1 VRVIVLGA
9 GVSASIRCLIVGLVG
24 LLCCQVVL
32 GDEIVMANGDRLTG
46 TILEDTQETI
56 LLRTDYLGIV
66 RIDRRG
72 VQAVDREPA
81 QTELLAAAPIEP
93 DLDQIPATVADA
105 TADGDAGAHVDAG
118 AKGTDAASGA
128 GAGAASDAPP
138 SSDPG
143 DSAPQ
148 PAVPTSVAGNA
159 QSSQPSPFTP
169 DRQFSGRVNL
179 ALSDERGNTDKNEID
194 VDYQLEYRQ
203 GWHRFRSLGALEFD
217 TNDSEKIT
225 EKWSTFNQYSRLF
238 PSRWYGAAWL
248 SFDHDRFSDLRLRT
262 VGGPSLGYL
271 AFESEALNL
280 SIEGGPTL
288 LQEDFYGQ
296 PDQDFSGVSWLLRYD
311 QLVWQERLQPYHRQF
326 GYIALDGKDKVL
338 WQSWTGIRMPLAGGL
353 SASIEFEYD
362 YDSNPALR
370 AKTTDTTLNLK
381 LGYAW

>member
-1 VRVIVLGA
+1 
-9 GVSASIRCLIVGLVG
+9 
-24 LLCCQVVL
+24 
-32 GDEIVMANGDRLTG
+32 MANGDRLTG

-56 LLRTDYLGIV
+56 LLQTDYLGIV

-81 QTELLAAAPIEP
+81 QPELLAEAPIEP
-93 DLDQIPATVADA
+93 DLDQIPATVAEA
-105 TADGDAGAHVDAG
+105 
-118 AKGTDAASGA
+118 
-128 GAGAASDAPP
+128 
-138 SSDPG
+138 
-143 DSAPQ
+143 
-148 PAVPTSVAGNA
+148 N
-159 QSSQPSPFTP
+159 TP

-179 ALSDERGNTDKNEID
+179 ALSDERGNNDKTEID
-194 VDYQLEYRQ
+194 IDYQLEYRQ
-203 GWHRFRSLGALEFD
+203 GWHRFQSLGALEFD

-225 EKWSTFNQYSRLF
+225 DKWSTFNQYSRLF
-238 PSRWYGAAWL
+238 PSRWFGAAWL
-248 SFDHDRFSDLRLRT
+248 SFEHDRFSDLRLRT

-271 AFESEALNL
+271 AFESEARNL
-280 SIEGGPTL
+280 SIEAGPTL

-353 SASIEFEYD
+353 TASIEFEYD
-362 YDSNPALR
+362 YDSNPAIR

>member
-1 VRVIVLGA
+1 
-9 GVSASIRCLIVGLVG
+9 
-24 LLCCQVVL
+24 
-32 GDEIVMANGDRLTG
+32 MANGDRLTG

-72 VQAVDREPA
+72 VQAVDREPT
-81 QTELLAAAPIEP
+81 QPDFLAEAPIEP
-93 DLDQIPATVADA
+93 DLDQIPATVAEA
-105 TADGDAGAHVDAG
+105 
-118 AKGTDAASGA
+118 
-128 GAGAASDAPP
+128 
-138 SSDPG
+138 
-143 DSAPQ
+143 
-148 PAVPTSVAGNA
+148 N
-159 QSSQPSPFTP
+159 TP

-271 AFESEALNL
+271 AFESEARNL
-280 SIEGGPTL
+280 SIEAGPTL
-288 LQEDFYGQ
+288 LREDFYGQ

-326 GYIALDGKDKVL
+326 GYLALDGKDKVL

-353 SASIEFEYD
+353 
-362 YDSNPALR
+362 
-370 AKTTDTTLNLK
+370 
-381 LGYAW
+381 